1 MSIYFKLRDSSD
13 NDNISVVNTLM
24 IGTAE
29 NRLNVPIED
38 CDDMPNLL
46 NDDGTIYD
54 ETSAKSNLEYG
65 KYNIFKNINNI
76 YKNAIIK
83 YTTVD
88 PTYFSNKKRVDND
101 DNNYIGHVQDLL
113 INIPEN
119 IIYDNISVV
128 GCYQDFFD
136 NQNID
141 KIIKILNPDGYIII
155 HDTVPYRYS
164 DYFYLKFKP
173 CKI

>member
-1 MSIYFKLRDSSD
+1 MAIYFKLQNSSD
-13 NDNISVVNTLM
+13 NYNISVVNALM

-38 CDDMPNLL
+38 CDDMPDLL

-54 ETSAKSNLEYG
+54 EASAKSNLEED

-101 DNNYIGHVQDLL
+101 DNNYTGHIQNLL
-113 INIPEN
+113 IDIPDN

-128 GCYQDFFD
+128 GCYQDLFD
-136 NQNID
+136 DENID
-141 KIIKILNPDGYIII
+141 KIKKILNPNGYIII
-155 HDTVPYRYS
+155 HDTVPYCYS
-164 DYFYLKFKP
+164 DYFHSIFK
-173 CKI
+173 CI